1 MKSVNVDDKKK
12 KLSNQARNYIK
23 DILEHKESFRSTKRN
38 NGEKTLIE
46 FKKTFHTPA

>member
-1 MKSVNVDDKKK
+1 MKSVKVDDKKK

-23 DILEHKESFRSTKRN
+23 DMLEHKESFRPTKQN
-38 NGEKTLIE
+38 NEEKTLSE